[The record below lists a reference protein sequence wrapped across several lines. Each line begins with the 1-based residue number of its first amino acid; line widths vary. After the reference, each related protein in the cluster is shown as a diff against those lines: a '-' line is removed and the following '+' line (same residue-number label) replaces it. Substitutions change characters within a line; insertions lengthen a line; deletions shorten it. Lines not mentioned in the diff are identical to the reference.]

1 MEPVSLRAAAS
12 DAPGGGSPHTRWI
25 THGTVFFTGAAV
37 LIIEIIGTR
46 LLAPFYGANLYSWSA
61 LISVTLLAL
70 AVGYYLGGRL
80 ADSRGS
86 PGLLDGVIALS
97 AVCVAAVPPLAHSV
111 ADPLAA
117 AGPRAGVLASALVC
131 FGPPLTLLG
140 MITPIAVRLA
150 APDFAHLGR
159 SVGSI
164 YAFSTAGSIAG
175 ALAAGFLLLPAVRV
189 SRICYA
195 VAFALAV
202 LAAARVLAR
211 GSLSALGLLP
221 VAALAAWGVLAPT
234 HPAGPA
240 QAAGNFRVT
249 AVYPSFY
256 GTVKVLEDSAVRYL
270 VIDGMCHN
278 AQSIAE
284 RDSVLPYV
292 SVFGVLPY
300 LKPGGRDLLLI
311 GLGAGDM
318 VRMLGEFGIRTTAV
332 EIDPIVARAAF
343 RHFGLPPEEVELAIE
358 DGRAYL
364 RRATARYDF
373 LILDAFAGGSPPG
386 HLFSRE
392 AFAEMR
398 AALRD
403 GGVLGVNMIARSTAD
418 PLVADL
424 AETIGAVFPYRL
436 AVATAPQASEL
447 GNVIFFASDRPL
459 ELPSR
464 LEPPP
469 ANARLRRFLERLPEM
484 ELDIDA
490 RKGRVITDDFNPLE
504 ALAAPTEEA
513 MRRAGRAAVPAA
525 VLAP

>member
-1 MEPVSLRAAAS
+1 MSPRPAETSSRAA
-12 DAPGGGSPHTRWI
+12 GSPHTRWI
-25 THGTVFFTGAAV
+25 THATVFFTGAAV
-37 LIIEIIGTR
+37 LVIEIIGTR
-46 LLAPFYGANLYSWSA
+46 FLAPFYGANLYSWSA
-61 LISVTLLAL
+61 LISVTLFALAL
-70 AVGYYLGGRL
+70 GYYLGGRL

-86 PGLLDGVIALS
+86 PALLDAVIALS
-97 AVCVAAVPPLAHSV
+97 AACVAAVPPLAQGL
-111 ADPLAA
+111 AEPLTA

-131 FGPPLTLLG
+131 FGPSLALLG

-175 ALAAGFLLLPAVRV
+175 ALAAGFLLLPTVRV

-195 VAFALAV
+195 VAFSLAA
-202 LAAARVLAR
+202 LAAARALAR
-211 GSLSALGLLP
+211 TRLPALGLLP
-221 VAALAAWGVLAPT
+221 VVALAAGSALAGAAP
-234 HPAGPA
+234 PAPSE
-240 QAAGNFRVT
+240 AAGNFRVT

-284 RDSVLPYV
+284 QTSVLPYV

-300 LKPGGRDLLLI
+300 LNRSGRHLLLI

-332 EIDPIVARAAF
+332 EIDPVVAQSAF
-343 RHFGLPPEEVELAIE
+343 RHFSLRPEDLELVVD

-364 RRATARYDF
+364 RRAPARYDF
-373 LILDAFAGGSPPG
+373 LIVDAFAGGSPAG
-386 HLFSRE
+386 HLFSQE

-398 AALRD
+398 AVLRE
-403 GGVLGVNMIARSTAD
+403 GGVLGVNIIAKSTTD

-436 AVATAPQASEL
+436 ALATAPRPAEL

-469 ANARLRRFLERLPEM
+469 DNVRLKRFLERLPEM
-484 ELDIDA
+484 RLDLGG
-490 RKGRVITDDFNPLE
+490 RKGRLLTDDFNPLE

-513 MRRAGRAAVPAA
+513 MRRAGRAAVPASI
-525 VLAP
+525 LAP

>member
-1 MEPVSLRAAAS
+1 MSPRPAQTGSLAAV
-12 DAPGGGSPHTRWI
+12 SPHTRLI
-25 THGTVFFTGAAV
+25 THATVFFTGAAV
-37 LIIEIIGTR
+37 LVVEIIGTR
-46 LLAPFYGANLYSWSA
+46 FLAPFYGANLYSWSA

-70 AVGYYLGGRL
+70 AVGYYHGGRL

-86 PGLLDGVIALS
+86 PALLDAVIALS
-97 AVCVAAVPPLAHSV
+97 AAFVAAVPGLV
-111 ADPLAA
+111 QGLADPLTAV
-117 AGPRAGVLASALVC
+117 GPRAGVLASALVC

-159 SVGSI
+159 SVGSV

-189 SRICYA
+189 SRICYG
-195 VAFALAV
+195 VALSLAV
-202 LAAARVLAR
+202 LAAARALAR
-211 GSLSALGLLP
+211 GRVPALGLP
-221 VAALAAWGVLAPT
+221 VAALAAWGVLAPAQ
-234 HPAGPA
+234 PAGPA

-256 GTVKVLEDSAVRYL
+256 GTVKVLEDRAVRYL

-278 AQSIAE
+278 AQSIGDE
-284 RDSVLPYV
+284 TSVLPYV

-332 EIDPIVARAAF
+332 EIDPVVAQSAF
-343 RHFGLPPEEVELAIE
+343 RHFGLRPEEVELVIE

-364 RRATARYDF
+364 RRAPARYDF
-373 LILDAFAGGSPPG
+373 LILDAFAGGSPPA

-403 GGVLGVNMIARSTAD
+403 GGVVGVNIIARSTAD
-418 PLVADL
+418 LLVADL

-436 AVATAPQASEL
+436 AVTTAPRPSEL

-459 ELPSR
+459 ELPLR

-469 ANARLRRFLERLPEM
+469 ENARLKRFLERLPGM

-504 ALAAPTEEA
+504 ALAAPAEEA
-513 MRRAGRAAVPAA
+513 MRRASRAAVPTSM
-525 VLAP
+525 LAP